1 MFFFFYCQKQ
11 TSHKFNTYSDFKG
24 NKIHSK
30 NLPSLTFSP
39 LSNIKSLE
47 NADDLSHFYVTHW
60 KRRECRN

>member
-47 NADDLSHFYVTHW
+47 NADDLSHFYVTHC